1 MIEHQICSK
10 EACDQGIGPTLSPD
24 SCVDLDYC
32 EDLGAT
38 HCSDP
43 HVKTAC
49 PKMCDNCPA
58 QWLEWSEWTECS
70 SSCKGAGFVTRS
82 RECDGENCVGE
93 SQEQKECEGL
103 EYCFGEWSD
112 YTTCK
117 LIDENNSC
125 GNGTQYRKRVCETP
139 ADCDEV
145 ETEVIDC
152 TVDCLWSEWS
162 DYSDCSVSCGVGNMT
177 RTRFCPQ
184 EDECEGD
191 SEEITECSL
200 PQCCEYLEWDEW
212 SGKLFLNEV
221 FLKLNFRILQGHHFP
236 ILN

>member
-1 MIEHQICSK
+1 
-10 EACDQGIGPTLSPD
+10 
-24 SCVDLDYC
+24 
-32 EDLGAT
+32 
-38 HCSDP
+38 
-43 HVKTAC
+43 
-49 PKMCDNCPA
+49 MCDNCPA
-58 QWLEWSEWTECS
+58 QWLDWSEWTECS

-212 SGKLFLNEV
+212 SGKLFL
-221 FLKLNFRILQGHHFP
+221 K
-236 ILN
+236 